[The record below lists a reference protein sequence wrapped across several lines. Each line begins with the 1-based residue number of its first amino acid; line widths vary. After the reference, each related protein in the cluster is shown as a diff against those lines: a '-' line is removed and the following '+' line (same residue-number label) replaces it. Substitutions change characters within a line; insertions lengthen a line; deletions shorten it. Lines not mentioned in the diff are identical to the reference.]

1 MTGEAG
7 WKGYLGRKDART
19 RPEVTPCRRSGAQ
32 QPTRA
37 VRTESI
43 TNPPRDMEFFEFVFL
58 FSVAFVLPL
67 TILKMA
73 LDYKKAKVRTRTG
86 EGKGSGVTAGE
97 LRRLLREA
105 VEEAN
110 APLLARIDELETIML
125 PTARVEEN
133 DDRGEENDHTAEPQ
147 ERTLGRRVNG

>member
-1 MTGEAG
+1 
-7 WKGYLGRKDART
+7 
-19 RPEVTPCRRSGAQ
+19 
-32 QPTRA
+32 
-37 VRTESI
+37 
-43 TNPPRDMEFFEFVFL
+43 MEFFEFVFL